1 MVRRATGGPSDVSLS
16 HTWQTLAEHLDEVR
30 PRHLRDLFQLDPE
43 RGQRFS
49 EEAAG
54 WYLDYSKNR
63 ITRRTLELLLRLACT
78 SRLPAKIDAMFNG
91 DPVNSSEGRA
101 ALHVA
106 LRMPADASVRVDGRD
121 VVPDVQRVL
130 RRMENFAGKVRSGT
144 WFGGTGKKIRN
155 IVNLGIGGSAIG
167 VGMACAALQHYG
179 RRDMQFRFVSNMDG
193 ADFFLATRDLDP
205 RETLFI
211 VCSKTFHTPE
221 TLRNA
226 AAARAWCLED
236 IQDEG
241 ALRAHFVAVT
251 GNRDA
256 AIAAGFAP
264 EHVFDVWEWVN
275 GRYSLCSA
283 MGLALLTAIGPAA
296 FREMLAG
303 FHDMDTHFLSAPMKQ
318 NLPVLLGLMGVWN
331 NNFLGARS
339 VAILP
344 YAHDLRRFPSYV
356 QQLMM
361 ESNGKSVTQD
371 GAPVGSITSP
381 VYWGAC
387 GTNGQHS
394 FHQLLHQGTQIVPC
408 DFIGFLSPLPSSAGG
423 HEELLANMYA
433 QAQALAF
440 GRPLDEGGGPG
451 DAQARGKHR
460 QVQGNRPSNTLL
472 AAKLT
477 PRSLGALVALYEHS
491 AFTQGVIWDIDSF
504 DQWGVELGKTLAAHI
519 AQALGAG
526 QAHAQGLDS
535 STRALVQKYLDAKAA
550 GAMCASERT

>member
-1 MVRRATGGPSDVSLS
+1 MDRQATGGLRNVSLPPA
-16 HTWQTLAEHLDEVR
+16 WQTLAGHVEEVR
-30 PRHLRDLFQLDPE
+30 PQHLRDLFQLDPD
-43 RGQRFS
+43 RGPRFS
-49 EEAAG
+49 VEAPG

-63 ITRRTLELLLRLACT
+63 ITPRTVELLLRLARAC
-78 SRLPAKIDAMFNG
+78 RLPARIDAMFNG
-91 DPVNSSEGRA
+91 DPVNVSEGRA

-106 LRMPADASVRVDGRD
+106 LRMPAGSSVRVEGRD

-130 RRMENFAGKVRSGT
+130 RRMEHFAGKVRSGS
-144 WFGGTGKKIRN
+144 WLGGTGKKIRN
-155 IVNLGIGGSAIG
+155 VVNLGIGGSAIG
-167 VGMACAALQHYG
+167 AGMAWAALQHYA
-179 RRDMQFRFVSNMDG
+179 RPDMQFRFVSNVDG
-193 ADFFLATRDLDP
+193 ADFFQATRDLDP

-256 AIAAGFAP
+256 AIKAGFAP

-303 FHDMDTHFLSAPMKQ
+303 FHDMDVHFLSAPMEQ
-318 NLPVLLGLMGVWN
+318 NLPVLLGLMAIWN
-331 NNFLGARS
+331 NNFLESRS

-344 YAHDLRRFPSYV
+344 YDHYLRRFPSYV

-361 ESNGKSVTQD
+361 ESNGKSVAQD
-371 GAPVGSITSP
+371 GAPVATQTSP
-381 VYWGAC
+381 VYWGGC

-440 GRPLDEGGGPG
+440 GRLRDEGGGPG
-451 DAQARGKHR
+451 DTQEPEGHR
-460 QVQGNRPSNTLL
+460 EVQGNRPSNTLL

-477 PRSLGALVALYEHS
+477 PRTLGALVAIYEHS

-526 QAHAQGLDS
+526 ERGAQGLDS
-535 STRALVQKYLDAKAA
+535 STRALMQKYLDAKAS
-550 GAMCASERT
+550 GAMHASERT

>member
-1 MVRRATGGPSDVSLS
+1 MDRQATGGLRDVSL
-16 HTWQTLAEHLDEVR
+16 TRAWQTLAEHLEEVR
-30 PRHLRDLFQLDPE
+30 PQHLRDLFQLDPE
-43 RGQRFS
+43 RGPRFS
-49 EEAAG
+49 AEAAG

-63 ITRRTLELLLRLACT
+63 ITPRTVELLLRLARAC
-78 SRLPAKIDAMFNG
+78 RLPARIDALFNG
-91 DPVNSSEGRA
+91 DPVNVSEGRA

-106 LRMPADASVRVDGRD
+106 LRMPAGSSVRVEGRD

-130 RRMENFAGKVRSGT
+130 RRMEHFAGKVRSGS
-144 WFGGTGKKIRN
+144 WLGGTGKRIRN

-167 VGMACAALQHYG
+167 AGMAWAALQHYG
-179 RRDMQFRFVSNMDG
+179 RPDMQFRFVSNVDG
-193 ADFFLATRDLDP
+193 ADFFEATRDLDP

-211 VCSKTFHTPE
+211 VCSKTFRTLE

-241 ALRAHFVAVT
+241 AVQAHFVAVT

-256 AIAAGFAP
+256 AIQAGFAP
-264 EHVFDVWEWVN
+264 EQVFDVWEWVN

-283 MGLALLTAIGPAA
+283 MGLAVLTAIGPAA

-303 FHDMDTHFLSAPMKQ
+303 FHDMDTHFLSAPLES
-318 NLPVLLGLMGVWN
+318 NLPALLGLMAVWN
-331 NNFLGARS
+331 NNFLGSRT

-344 YAHDLRRFPSYV
+344 YEHYLRRFPSYV

-371 GAPVGSITSP
+371 GTPVSSHSSP

-408 DFIGFLSPLPSSAGG
+408 DFIGFLTPLPPSADG
-423 HEELLANMYA
+423 HEELLANMFA

-440 GRPLDEGGGPG
+440 GRPLDEDGEP
-451 DAQARGKHR
+451 DEAQFERGHR
-460 QVQGNRPSNTLL
+460 QVEGNRPSNTLL
-472 AAKLT
+472 AATLT
-477 PRSLGALVALYEHS
+477 PRTLGALVALYEHS
-491 AFTQGVIWDIDSF
+491 AFTQGVVWDIDSF
-504 DQWGVELGKTLAAHI
+504 DQWGVELGKTLAARI
-519 AQALGAG
+519 AQELAAGTAGAHG
-526 QAHAQGLDS
+526 PDS
-535 STRALVQKYLDAKAA
+535 STRTLMRKYLDGKTA
-550 GAMCASERT
+550 GAMCAIERT